1 MLLSFDAGRPLALEK
16 TSFPTLLRLASEE
29 GQTFGQI
36 CLVVFRGEE
45 AGPSFPLYLRPSL
58 PPRPPTKQE
67 RKSARPRLLF
77 CSLWLLGLFPPSL
90 RHKSKKVA
98 FHSKFWKIRGGLKAC
113 GFFRRRLLYGNSSS
127 GHLPHRFLYL
137 VPHRSRCPQAVSRR
151 REITFFG
158 REIYLPSPRFAS
170 RVPFSP
176 SDNSRHY
183 I

>member
-1 MLLSFDAGRPLALEK
+1 MDKFASSSSGEKRPD
-16 TSFPTLLRLASEE
+16 P
-29 GQTFGQI
+29 
-36 CLVVFRGEE
+36 
-45 AGPSFPLYLRPSL
+45 PSL
-58 PPRPPTKQE
+58 FICALPSHRGRQQNRRGNPP
-67 RKSARPRLLF
+67 AHAFFF

-90 RHKSKKVA
+90 RHSKSKKVA